1 MSLSPVTHLDTSCD
15 EAVRGPVS
23 SLAHIRILDLSRQ
36 LPGPFCSSLLADLGA
51 DVLAIAA
58 PDDPFGA
65 GMSLLARNKRSMRLN
80 LKQPAGRDVLHRL
93 AAEADVLLEGFRP
106 GVTARL
112 GIDYP
117 TLAALNPRLVY
128 CSISGY
134 GQDGPYRERV
144 GHDINYLGYAGVL
157 EFIGREGGPPVIPG
171 VQIADIGGGAQ
182 MAAIGILAA
191 VIAAGRSG
199 RGQHVDIA
207 MCDGAFAWNV
217 YHMLLGQRSGRPPR
231 RGAEQTT
238 GGWACYNVYETRDGR
253 WVTVGAYE
261 PHFWARLCRHFARDD
276 LVAQQWAE
284 DPARGEILAFF
295 RARFRE
301 RTLAEWMAE
310 LGEVEICFGPV
321 NTLDESFADPQL
333 RHRGMAVERDG
344 LRMPGPPIKLSATPA
359 TIRTSAPT
367 FGADTDAVLAGLGFD
382 ASAIAA
388 LRRDGVV

>member
-1 MSLSPVTHLDTSCD
+1 M
-15 EAVRGPVS
+15 S
-23 SLAHIRILDLSRQ
+23 SLAHLRILDLSRQ

-65 GMSLLARNKRSMRLN
+65 GMSLLGRNKRSMRLN
-80 LKQPAGRDVLHRL
+80 LKAPAGRDILHRM
-93 AAEADVLLEGFRP
+93 AADADVLLEGFRP

-117 TLAALNPRLVY
+117 TLAAVNPRLVY

-191 VIAAGRSG
+191 VIAAQRSG
-199 RGQHVDIA
+199 RGQHVDVA

-217 YHMLLGQRSGRPPR
+217 YHMLLGQRAGRPPR

-238 GGWACYNVYETRDGR
+238 GGWACYNLYETRDGR

-261 PHFWARLCRHFARDD
+261 PHFWARLCRHFGRDD
-276 LVAQQWAE
+276 LIAQQWVE
-284 DPARGEILAFF
+284 DPARTEILAYF

-301 RTLAEWMAE
+301 RTLAEWIAE
-310 LGEVEICFGPV
+310 LGDVEICFGPV
-321 NTLDESFADPQL
+321 NTLEESFADPQL
-333 RHRGMAVERDG
+333 RHRGMVVERDG

-359 TIRTSAPT
+359 SIRTSAPT
-367 FGADTDAVLAGLGFD
+367 FGTDTNAVLAGLGFD

-388 LRRDGVV
+388 LHRDGIV